1 MRKASDTCLNVNRV
15 RFTFNGILLK
25 FGDERM
31 ELSQK
36 LKELRKKQGL
46 TQLELAERLFVSRQA
61 ISGWE
66 AGTSRPSTEN
76 LQSLS
81 KLYNVPL
88 EMLLD
93 DAEAAG
99 PEPEK
104 IPEEERPEK
113 EKHEPGPDK
122 ARRKDDKKK
131 KRLDSEYLP
140 AQSISC
146 FDAWLYC
153 VSVGEGSFYRAIY
166 PIVICLPYIFTFYTD
181 QNSTFIYFLL
191 SRESYRDYLK
201 NKCFSGCISTISLV
215 LGVNIVWLI
224 VAYILFPANKPITIF
239 NLQMGGIYNWLY
251 PNSPL
256 VYIWIQIA
264 FSILFSIAFF
274 AVSGLLAFLSNK
286 KWQTAVLPFA
296 IYFLSIFLSQFFDEP
311 FLNPVS
317 YLIPYETSKLSIS
330 NILFGD
336 MMLLLI
342 GAGGIFFYYIKR
354 KEEVLWI

>member
-1 MRKASDTCLNVNRV
+1 
-15 RFTFNGILLK
+15 
-25 FGDERM
+25 M

-131 KRLDSEYLP
+131 KRLVGSNPKPVIHKTLKSVFCRLP
-140 AQSISC
+140 
-146 FDAWLYC
+146 
-153 VSVGEGSFYRAIY
+153 
-166 PIVICLPYIFTFYTD
+166 
-181 QNSTFIYFLL
+181 
-191 SRESYRDYLK
+191 
-201 NKCFSGCISTISLV
+201 SLRWE
-215 LGVNIVWLI
+215 L
-224 VAYILFPANKPITIF
+224 T
-239 NLQMGGIYNWLY
+239 
-251 PNSPL
+251 
-256 VYIWIQIA
+256 
-264 FSILFSIAFF
+264 
-274 AVSGLLAFLSNK
+274 
-286 KWQTAVLPFA
+286 
-296 IYFLSIFLSQFFDEP
+296 
-311 FLNPVS
+311 
-317 YLIPYETSKLSIS
+317 
-330 NILFGD
+330 
-336 MMLLLI
+336 
-342 GAGGIFFYYIKR
+342 
-354 KEEVLWI
+354 